1 MRDPH
6 RDTPAVIVPS
16 YIVPDLFGLTII
28 SDNTSTNI
36 DMKLFIQDVTTTN
49 MPHVLGFLKINLPTI
64 LQSTCFNDKK
74 QSFAKEV
81 VNTEIGHLFEHILL
95 EYLCREKINAGHN
108 EAMFSGI
115 TKWNWNKEEYG
126 TFHIH
131 IDITKREGDLL
142 YFALE
147 HSILLLK
154 RILLTKDRN
163 NQFTTTSLLTID
175 KNNTFIQSEQIAFT
189 TKKQMD

>member
-1 MRDPH
+1 MRDPQ
-6 RDTPAVIVPS
+6 RNALTSIIPS
-16 YIVPDLFGLTII
+16 YIVPNLFGLTII

-49 MPHVLGFLKINLPTI
+49 MPHVLSFLKINLPTI

-154 RILLTKDRN
+154 RILLTQESN
-163 NQFTTTSLLTID
+163 HEFTTTSLVAIH
-175 KNNTFIQSEQIAFT
+175 KNNPFIQSEYVAFT